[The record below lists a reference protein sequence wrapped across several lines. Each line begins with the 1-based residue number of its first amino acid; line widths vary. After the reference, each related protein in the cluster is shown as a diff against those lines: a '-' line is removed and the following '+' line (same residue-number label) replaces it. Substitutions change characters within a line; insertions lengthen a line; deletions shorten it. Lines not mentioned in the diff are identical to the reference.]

1 MQTLFAFLAALTLLV
16 FIHELGHYLVAIW
29 CDVKVLKFSI
39 GFGKPLLTK
48 KMGKDKTEWTLAMIP
63 LGGFVKMLDER
74 EQDTATI
81 PAQDLPR
88 AFSRKSLLQRSLIVL
103 AGPVAN
109 LLLAIVLY
117 AMMGWIGIEEPA
129 PIVDQPVKSSAADVA
144 QFNRGDRIIS
154 VDGKEVRSWNDLRLK
169 LLTPVIEKR
178 SADVVVKRAGAEVAL
193 KLDAS
198 GLPEN
203 EAERNYLLTLGIEL
217 APGKVEVGSLSGG
230 GAAERDGLKPGDVIL
245 QAGEQKID
253 RARTLIEQIRSNPE
267 QAIAIKV
274 LRGQDEISLNVKPD
288 AKDSDKAG
296 ETGKKIGRI
305 GAALTDKITYDNV
318 QYGPVEGIVQGVK
331 QTWEMSVFSIKMMG
345 KMVTG
350 DLSLKNLSGPVTIAD
365 LAGKTVRVGWYAY
378 VSFLALISISLAVL
392 NLMPIPVLDG
402 GHLVYYG
409 LEALKGKPLSERFME
424 WTQKAGLAL
433 IMMMMAVA
441 LFNDFSRLL
450 GS

>member
-1 MQTLFAFLAALTLLV
+1 MQTLFAFLAALTILIFV
-16 FIHELGHYLVAIW
+16 HELGHYLVAIW

-39 GFGKPLLTK
+39 GFGKPLISK
-48 KMGKDKTEWTLAMIP
+48 KLGKDKTEWTLAMIP

-74 EQDTATI
+74 EQETASI
-81 PAQDLPR
+81 SAQDLPR
-88 AFSRKSLLQRSLIVL
+88 AFSRKTLFQRSLIVV

-109 LLLAIVLY
+109 LLLAIFLY
-117 AMMGWIGIEEPA
+117 AAMGWVGIEEAA
-129 PIVDQPVKSSAADVA
+129 PIVDQPAKSTAADAA
-144 QFNRGDRIIS
+144 QLQRGDRILSI
-154 VDGKEVRSWNDLRLK
+154 DGNAVRSWNDLRLK

-178 SADVVVKRAGAEVAL
+178 SADVLVKRETGEVAL
-193 KLDAS
+193 KINAG

-203 EAERNYLLTLGIEL
+203 EAERNYLQTLGIEL
-217 APGKVEVGSLSGG
+217 APGKVEVGSLTAG
-230 GAAERDGLKPGDVIL
+230 GAAERDGLKAGDIL
-245 QAGEQKID
+245 LQVGDQKIE
-253 RARTLIEQIRSNPE
+253 RARNAIEQIRAHPE
-267 QAIAIKV
+267 TALTFKV
-274 LRGQDEISLNVKPD
+274 LRGKDEISLNLKPE
-288 AKDSDKAG
+288 AKDSEKAEDK
-296 ETGKKIGRI
+296 GKKIGRI
-305 GAALTDKITYDNV
+305 GAALTDKIVFDTV
-318 QYGPVEGIVQGVK
+318 QYGPFEGIVQGAK
-331 QTWEMSVFSIKMMG
+331 QTWDMSVFSVKMMG

-433 IMMMMAVA
+433 IMLMMAVA

>member
-1 MQTLFAFLAALTLLV
+1 MQTLFAFLAALTILIFV
-16 FIHELGHYLVAIW
+16 HELGHYLVAIW

-39 GFGKPLLTK
+39 GFGKPLLSK
-48 KMGKDKTEWTLAMIP
+48 KLGKDKTEWTLAMIP

-74 EQDTATI
+74 EQETASI
-81 PAQDLPR
+81 SAQDLPR
-88 AFSRKSLLQRSLIVL
+88 AFSRKTLLQRSLIVV

-109 LLLAIVLY
+109 LLLAIFLY
-117 AMMGWIGIEEPA
+117 AILGWIGIEEAA
-129 PIVDQPVKSSAADVA
+129 PIVDQPAKSTAADAA
-144 QFNRGDRIIS
+144 QLQRGDRILSI
-154 VDGKEVRSWNDLRLK
+154 DGNAVRSWNDLRLK

-178 SADVVVKRAGAEVAL
+178 NADVLVKRETGEVTLKINAG
-193 KLDAS
+193 

-203 EAERNYLLTLGIEL
+203 EAERNYLQTLGIEL
-217 APGKVEVGSLSGG
+217 APGKVEVGALTAG
-230 GAAERDGLKPGDVIL
+230 GAAERDGLKAGDIL
-245 QAGEQKID
+245 LQVGDQKIE
-253 RARTLIEQIRSNPE
+253 RARNAIEQIRAHPE
-267 QAIAIKV
+267 TALNFKV
-274 LRGQDEISLNVKPD
+274 LRGKDEISLNLKPE
-288 AKDSDKAG
+288 AKDSEKTEDK
-296 ETGKKIGRI
+296 GKKIGRI
-305 GAALTDKITYDNV
+305 GAALTDKIVFDTV
-318 QYGPVEGIVQGVK
+318 QYGPFEGIVQGVK
-331 QTWEMSVFSIKMMG
+331 QTWDMSVFSVKMMG

-433 IMMMMAVA
+433 IMLMMAVA

>member
-16 FIHELGHYLVAIW
+16 FVHELGHYLVAVW

-39 GFGKPLLTK
+39 GFGKPIVSK
-48 KMGKDKTEWTLAMIP
+48 KWGKDQTEWTLAMIP

-74 EQDTATI
+74 EQETASI

-88 AFSRKSLLQRSLIVL
+88 AFSQKSLFQRSLIVV

-109 LLLAIVLY
+109 LLLAIFLY
-117 AMMGWIGIEEPA
+117 AMMGWIGIEEAA
-129 PIVDQPVKSSAADVA
+129 PIVDQPAKSSAADVA
-144 QFNRGDRIIS
+144 QLQRGDRILAI
-154 VDGKEVRSWNDLRLK
+154 DGQQVRSWNDLRLK

-178 SADVVVKRAGAEVAL
+178 TAEVLVKRASGEVQL
-193 KLDAS
+193 KINAG
-198 GLPEN
+198 GLPED
-203 EAERNYLLTLGIEL
+203 EAERNYLQTLGIEL
-217 APGKVEVGSLSGG
+217 APGKVEVGTLSPG
-230 GAAERDGLKPGDVIL
+230 GAAERDGLKSGDVIV
-245 QAGEQKID
+245 QAGEQKIE
-253 RARTLIEQIRSNPE
+253 RARTVIDQIRANPE
-267 QAIAIKV
+267 VPVAIKV
-274 LRGQDEISLNVKPD
+274 LRGKDEITLNIKPE
-288 AKDSDKAG
+288 AKDSEKPEEAG
-296 ETGKKIGRI
+296 RKIGRI
-305 GAALTDKITYDNV
+305 GAALVDKITFDTV
-318 QYGPVEGIVQGVK
+318 QYGPLEGIAQGIK
-331 QTWEMSVFSIKMMG
+331 QTWEMSIFSVKMMG